1 MKIKVLNDFKDIHS
15 QQLYK
20 ADSTIE
26 VSKERYDEMK
36 QNLAK
41 YDGEFLKEIKQRK
54 ARKKK
59 EVASEEEGA

>member
-1 MKIKVLNDFKDIHS
+1 MKIKVMKDFKDIHS
-15 QQLYK
+15 QELYK

-26 VSKERYDEMK
+26 VSKERYEEMK
-36 QNLAK
+36 QNLDK